1 MNLDAITV
9 ELLRHSLV
17 AWQRAQDPP
26 PDILQ
31 LDLLRQF
38 GSTSAAEQSL
48 RLQDQ
53 LRHWVESQLTQQ
65 RTLTGIPP
73 RSKTLP
79 MRQEIETVLAQDF
92 AHQNMELETWSA
104 IYHQYFSLIELS
116 EAELADILPVS
127 PRNYRRRIQAG
138 LERLTHLLRRAEWDA
153 HQRYHAQHLRR
164 HLPPPDY
171 LELFGV
177 EIHVK
182 HLIDLLADQTAAP
195 FISLEG
201 LGGIGKTALARAVA
215 HRLADLNT
223 WQDILWISARQQWM
237 TDQGEISALPQPAR
251 TLEDVVNRLA
261 DQLGQTHL
269 AGLAATEKVNR
280 LRPFLTTMPHLII
293 IDNLETLAD
302 VTSLLPLLR
311 PLAGPTRFLL
321 TSRQTMLQFPY
332 VQTLTVPELT
342 AADSAALIQSELH
355 RRGANLTLDDAAK
368 QQLYTLLGG
377 IPLALKLTAAQL
389 SRWPLT
395 DVLHYLQ
402 AAGVKASALYTYI
415 YRQTW
420 EMLDTPARLLLLS
433 ALDITPDGESADWLR
448 RISGLSAHEFDG
460 ALNQLLDFSLIEVSG
475 VLVNRVYRLHRLT
488 ITFLRTDILGEWVA
502 E

>member
-9 ELLRHSLV
+9 DLLKQSLV
-17 AWQRAQDPP
+17 AWQRAQNPP
-26 PDILQ
+26 PDVLQ

-38 GSTSAAEQSL
+38 GSTSTAEQSL
-48 RLQDQ
+48 RLHDQ
-53 LRHWVESQLTQQ
+53 LRHWVESHLAQQ
-65 RTLTGIPP
+65 RALEGIQPRRKTTLI
-73 RSKTLP
+73 
-79 MRQEIETVLAQDF
+79 RQEVEIVLAQDF
-92 AHQNMELETWSA
+92 AHQNTELETWSA
-104 IYHQYFSLIELS
+104 LYHQYFSPVELS
-116 EAELADILPVS
+116 EADLTDILPVS
-127 PRNYRRRIQAG
+127 PRNYRRRVQAG

-153 HQRYHAQHLRR
+153 HQQFRVQHLRR
-164 HLPPPDY
+164 HLPPSDY

-177 EIHVK
+177 ETHVNR
-182 HLIDLLADQTAAP
+182 LLNMLTDQTAAP

-237 TDQGEISALPQPAR
+237 TDQGEISPAPQPAR

-269 AGLAATEKVNR
+269 AGLSVTEKVNR
-280 LRPFLTTMPHLII
+280 LRPYLTTNPHLII

-321 TSRQTMLQFPY
+321 TSRQTMIQFPF
-332 VQTLTVPELT
+332 VQTLAVPELT
-342 AADSAALIQSELH
+342 LADSSALVQSEVR
-355 RRGANLTLDDAAK
+355 RRGANLIIDRPAM
-368 QQLYTLLGG
+368 QHLYALLGG

-389 SRWPLT
+389 SRWPLA
-395 DVLHYLQ
+395 DVLRYLQ
-402 AAGVKASALYTYI
+402 AAGVKANALYSYI

-420 EMLDTPARLLLLS
+420 EMLDDSARLLLLS

-448 RISGLSAHEFDG
+448 RISGLPANDFDA
-460 ALNQLLDFSLIEVSG
+460 ALNQLMDFSLVEASG
-475 VLVNRVYRLHRLT
+475 ALINRVYRLHRLT
-488 ITFLRTDILGEWVA
+488 ITFLRTDVLGEWGI